1 MCSHVSNNKFDP
13 KPWNKTVKLNQGI
26 CQLALFDRGAHTHHC
41 HDGLDGVGRG
51 LFAAGLLDE
60 AGAEVLDVEGHSLY
74 HGFAHGG
81 PVFGQLWKGKYR
93 ANRLSVYRIN
103 GSIHILVKEIIRY
116 SS

>member
-1 MCSHVSNNKFDP
+1 M
-13 KPWNKTVKLNQGI
+13 L
-26 CQLALFDRGAHTHHC
+26 THHR

-81 PVFGQLWKGKYR
+81 PVFGQLWKKGSGK
-93 ANRLSVYRIN
+93 
-103 GSIHILVKEIIRY
+103 SITIQNSIAVSTHAT
-116 SS
+116 